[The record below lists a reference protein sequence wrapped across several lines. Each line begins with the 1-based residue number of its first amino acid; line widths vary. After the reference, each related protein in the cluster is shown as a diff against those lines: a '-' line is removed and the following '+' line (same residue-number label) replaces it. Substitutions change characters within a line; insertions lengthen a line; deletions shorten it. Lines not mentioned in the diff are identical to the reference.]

1 MSLPVSPLPL
11 RDLKGT
17 QMTVQTR
24 TALMASDE
32 ERALREAVGGIA
44 RSFGPDYYQRQV
56 DEGGN
61 CAELWNAL
69 GERGYLG
76 VHLPEEYGGGGLG
89 LHELAIVV
97 EETAMAGCPL
107 QAMLFSPGVTGTIL
121 ERSAGDEQKA
131 RWLPGVA
138 GGETRLSFAIT
149 EPDAGSNAHRTSTRA
164 DRRGDAYVLNGQKVY
179 ITGMESADWVMVVAR
194 TGKDEASGRGRLSV
208 FMVDAG
214 SPGISKTKIRTV
226 MNQPD
231 QSWQVFFDDVEV
243 PAENLVGA
251 EGNGLAVAFTGL
263 NTERILTSS
272 ICTGIGRYALAKA
285 VAYANER
292 RVWSQPIGAHQ
303 GVAHPLATA
312 HIHMQAALLMT
323 ERACRLYDSGAE
335 VGELANMAKFLGASA
350 GLEALDAAIAV
361 HGGNGVSY
369 EYQLAPYFFVV
380 RMLNMGP
387 VSKEM
392 ILNFV
397 AEHSLGLPRSY

>member
-1 MSLPVSPLPL
+1 
-11 RDLKGT
+11 
-17 QMTVQTR
+17 MTVETSA
-24 TALMASDE
+24 ALVVSDE

-56 DEGGN
+56 DDGGN
-61 CAELWNAL
+61 CAELWATL
-69 GERGYLG
+69 GEKGYLG

-89 LHELAIVV
+89 LSELALVV

-121 ERSAGDEQKA
+121 ERSASDAQKA

-138 GGETRLSFAIT
+138 SGEMRLSFAIT
-149 EPDAGSNAHRTSTRA
+149 ESDAGSNAHRIATRA
-164 DRRGDAYVLNGQKVY
+164 DRRGDTYVINGQKVF

-194 TGKDEASGRGRLSV
+194 TAVDEATGRGRLSV
-208 FMVDAG
+208 FMVDAD
-214 SPGISKTKIRTV
+214 SPGISKSKIRTV

-231 QSWQVFFDDVEV
+231 HSWQVFFDDVEV
-243 PAENLVGA
+243 PAENLIGP
-251 EGNGLAVAFTGL
+251 EGKGLAVAFTGL

-272 ICTGIGRYALAKA
+272 LCTGIGRYGLAKA

-292 RVWSQPIGAHQ
+292 RVWSAPIGAHQ
-303 GVAHPLATA
+303 GVAHPLAAA

-323 ERACRLYDSGAE
+323 DRACRLYDTGVE
-335 VGELANMAKFLGASA
+335 VGELANMAKFLGAAA
-350 GLEALDAAIAV
+350 GLEALDAAISV
-361 HGGNGVSY
+361 HGGNGVAH

-380 RMLNMGP
+380 RMLNSGP